1 MQKPPVLTVVLGV
14 FAALLAIIP
23 LGYLLLRLTEG
34 IDAAYSELAR
44 PRTLELLGNTALL
57 VVSVS
62 ATALVVGVMQAW
74 FVVRTNLRY
83 PGFYAVVA
91 TVPLAIPSYV
101 LALGYAS
108 IFPWFSGFWA
118 SWLVLTMATA
128 PYVFLAVSASL
139 LRVDIAAEEVG
150 RSLGLSRLQVFLRI
164 TWPQIRTSATAAVL
178 LVALYVLSEFGAI
191 ALLRFDTF
199 TRAIYNAYRSSFDR
213 TAAASLALVLVAL
226 TLLILLFERRYR
238 GNYLQ
243 QRPANP
249 RRLRQELGPMQT
261 PVTLLLAL
269 LGLLGAG
276 LPLAALINWTMIGS
290 SGADLGNLIAAT
302 LSSVG
307 VAALAA
313 IAVSIFALAVAIWVV
328 LHPNKLGNFVEGVL
342 WSNHALPALVVG
354 LALVFFGANVAPA
367 IYQSIWL
374 LLIAYLILFLPNG
387 LAAMGTPLAQVPKGL
402 TEVSRSLGDSYR
414 KTLVKVVLPIASPG
428 LIAAAA
434 LVMLTVLKE
443 LPATLL
449 LRPTGVE
456 TLATRMWSATEELAY
471 AQAAPYALV
480 LVIIAG
486 LPALALNA
494 SVRKT
499 YSEVNDQ

>member
-14 FAALLAIIP
+14 FAALLAIVP
-23 LGYLLLRLTEG
+23 LGYLVLRLAEG
-34 IDAAYSELAR
+34 LEAASAELAR
-44 PRTLELLGNTALL
+44 PRTFELLSNTVLL

-62 ATALVVGVMQAW
+62 ITALVVGVIQAW

-101 LALGYAS
+101 LALGYVS

-128 PYVFLAVSASL
+128 PYVFLAVSAAL

-150 RSLGLSRLQVFLRI
+150 RSLGLSRLQVFLKI
-164 TWPQIRTSATAAVL
+164 TWPQVRTSATAAVL
-178 LVALYVLSEFGAI
+178 LVSLYVLSEFGAI

-199 TRAIYNAYRSSFDR
+199 TRAIYNAYRASFDR
-213 TAAASLALVLVAL
+213 TSAASLALVLVAL
-226 TLLILLFERRYR
+226 TLVIVLLERRYR
-238 GNYLQ
+238 GDYLM

-249 RRLRQELGPMQT
+249 RRLKQDLGTLQT

-269 LGLLGAG
+269 FGLLGAG
-276 LPLAALINWTMIGS
+276 LPMAALLNWTMIGS
-290 SGADLGNLIAAT
+290 SSTDLAKLVSAT
-302 LSSVG
+302 LSSFG
-307 VAALAA
+307 ISLLAA
-313 IAVSIFALAVAIWVV
+313 ILVSIFALAVSIWVV
-328 LHPNKLGNFVEGVL
+328 LHKNKFGSFIEGLL
-342 WSNHALPALVVG
+342 WSNHALPAIVVG
-354 LALVFFGANVAPA
+354 LALVFFGANVTPW

-374 LLIAYLILFLPNG
+374 LMIAYLILFLPNG
-387 LAAMGTPLAQVPKGL
+387 LAAMSTPLAQVPKGL
-402 TEVSRSLGDSYR
+402 TEVSQSLGQSYR
-414 KTLVKVVLPIASPG
+414 KSLTKVILPIASPG
-428 LIAAAA
+428 LIAASA

-449 LRPTGVE
+449 LRPTGAE
-456 TLATRMWSATEELAY
+456 TLATRLWSATEELAY
-471 AQAAPYALV
+471 AQAAPFALV

-499 YSEVNDQ
+499 YAEVNEE